1 MSMKEEVESI
11 MTTGFN
17 VKNVPMK
24 FMIEFKEDAINN
36 FNNSYV
42 LKIVANHFNAKGL
55 NPVIN
60 ELNYLV
66 KSIDER
72 LNILESKLEDF
83 KTSEKESEKFPQG
96 IIKSFGAGR
105 RGIKNE

>member
-24 FMIEFKEDAINN
+24 FMIEFKEDALNN

-72 LNILESKLEDF
+72 LNVLEMNYFEGSSK
-83 KTSEKESEKFPQG
+83 SEEEVKAP
-96 IIKSFGAGR
+96 IIKTFGSVRGR
-105 RGIKNE
+105 KNE